1 MQQEGPVEAA
11 LANVKNQSVGP
22 GTLGELGMSE
32 SYLRRVAESVTRES
46 FEDHY
51 RIVVESE
58 AHAPGAHQE
67 HQSPENQPQGGVSVA
82 MIVTGAIVLLLAGL
96 FVLRRRGA

>member
-51 RIVVESE
+51 RIVVE
-58 AHAPGAHQE
+58 AQPHAPGAHE
-67 HQSPENQPQGGVSVA
+67 EAAPPGISVA
-82 MIVTGAIVLLLAGL
+82 MVVVGVIVLVLAGL

>member
-58 AHAPGAHQE
+58 AHAPGAHADGA
-67 HQSPENQPQGGVSVA
+67 PAGGISVA
-82 MIVTGAIVLLLAGL
+82 MIITGAIVLVLAGL